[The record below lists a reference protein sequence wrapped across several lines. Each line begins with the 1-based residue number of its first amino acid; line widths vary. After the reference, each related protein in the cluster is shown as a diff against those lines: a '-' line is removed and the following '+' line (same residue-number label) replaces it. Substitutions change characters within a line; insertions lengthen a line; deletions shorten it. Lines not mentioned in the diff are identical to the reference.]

1 MEKSETNIGKFLKE
15 NKAIFNYI
23 YDSRGFKIGV
33 VVAKKG
39 DYIGHN
45 QIGWALFDEIEFPSW
60 TQLVRLK
67 DTPIYKDMMEAFKES
82 VNIGIDCLKA
92 KDTTSANVLK
102 DTKVLE
108 LYDAIRAFDKAIQD
122 TSIYS
127 EDGDRDVPAYYYVD
141 KGDVLDTIKRA
152 LEKAN
157 YDSWNYYCLKHEDH
171 DLRNDIVDTYDT
183 GFGETERKR
192 GKELPVLANNLRKAI
207 RKMEFR
213 AWRYFK

>member
-67 DTPIYKDMMEAFKES
+67 DTPIYKNMMEAFKES
-82 VNIGIDCLKA
+82 VNVGIDCLKA

-108 LYDAIRAFDKAIQD
+108 LYDAIRAFDKAIED

-141 KGDVLDTIKRA
+141 KGDILYTIKRA

-171 DLRNDIVDTYDT
+171 DLRNGIVDTYDN
-183 GFGETERKR
+183 GFGEIERNR
-192 GKELPVLANNLRKAI
+192 GKELPILANNIRKAI

>member
-1 MEKSETNIGKFLKE
+1 M
-15 NKAIFNYI
+15 
-23 YDSRGFKIGV
+23 
-33 VVAKKG
+33 
-39 DYIGHN
+39 
-45 QIGWALFDEIEFPSW
+45 FP
-60 TQLVRLK
+60 
-67 DTPIYKDMMEAFKES
+67 
-82 VNIGIDCLKA
+82 
-92 KDTTSANVLK
+92 
-102 DTKVLE
+102 
-108 LYDAIRAFDKAIQD
+108 

-171 DLRNDIVDTYDT
+171 DLRNNIVDTYDT

-192 GKELPVLANNLRKAI
+192 GKELPVLANNLRKTI